1 MFRRFGSEAKPEMAK
16 PSGSIS
22 KKNASTATVTMDDLF
37 GSTASKFN
45 SDGFDSTGDEDVGVF
60 QRLPHQSS
68 QPQRANGKSLFFQR
82 KTKPHPAAGGPSQS
96 SFDALF
102 HAPSGSHTS
111 GATGDFEMSA
121 HSTASA
127 TTTAAMSQSSFEAVY
142 EPEAMDFEFD
152 NPFLS
157 GQVKDAAVRVLY
169 DKSSSSAE
177 EKARMLF
184 LLEQLNKPAPPVLPP
199 KLNPM
204 ATTNTTNANANTRR
218 AFPPLRKRQIKK
230 ALPYNPTETAMGL
243 ATSQHGF
250 LPMLEVVREFK
261 QAGWRLRVQ
270 VLRDFCFQLKLLHSN
285 GQAHNGLHVEANC
298 LVSVDS
304 FKGCLANELESVQFC
319 SSSNDSL
326 GPKRDVLMLGQVMLL
341 TCCAMSPLTSEWKD
355 FTKVVELE
363 LASPGGAQ
371 DQPDVC
377 ELADQQVR
385 NALGKALTPGS
396 LLELCAQCCAGDHSL
411 RPNSEDAWD
420 WLDSIVG
427 DMHTASAGHI
437 LPEDQ
442 HEDMARELRLVKK
455 LQPVLRP
462 KLLDLYSGVDDG
474 NSSTSSNLSFLSIET
489 NDSFQPPADG
499 TFAAPA
505 SKLAGFLTTKE
516 EPVRARSLSNFLNST
531 ATTTATTT
539 TTTPVSLQADG
550 QEAWQQERTRRR
562 SLDRGYMW
570 AKSKLEEEEEA
581 KARKLKRQTL
591 NKQLVTQD
599 LGNFQQ
605 ARYQVAPASKH
616 TRKCEEL
623 AKLFENQE
631 RIPQEEALGIL
642 KKAEALL
649 RKEKNL
655 LELKPPVVIVGDIH
669 GQFFDLINMFK
680 LTGGPGG
687 KSKTSYLFLGDYVD
701 RGDFSC
707 EVMLYLLALKCEFP
721 DYVYLLRG
729 NHECRTVSSYFGFK
743 QECEMKYG
751 PVVFNRFV
759 QVFQVMP
766 IAGLIDTL
774 AGRFLCL
781 HGGISPNF
789 TTLEQFKEFDR
800 FIEPGMNGFLCD
812 ILWSDPVKD
821 GEEGE
826 DKLSLAE
833 FLSIDY
839 LPNPARGCSY
849 RYGFKAL
856 VSFLAV
862 NKLVCLIR
870 AHEVQMGGYRYHF
883 QELTGGGGQNA
894 NNKGK
899 SVQMTPPVVTV
910 FSAPNYTGKYGN
922 LGAVLKLHSQP
933 PGVKAAGKK
942 TGTGF
947 RPLELVEPIQY
958 QQVSNIPP
966 PMVLNN
972 EHKDQVLQITNTC
985 PYMPTTFRAFIKSA
999 LEIAEEEDKD
1009 EDILARQRQRA
1020 SRQLAPAQVQVV
1032 AVPQQIQEYEDELDA
1047 LVARAEKS
1055 RMSLS
1060 AKLTKSLGGGSSSGG
1075 GARTSSSGKSAATVE
1090 VPHGPAFVKQSD
1102 RIKASKFEAAA
1113 DNDGMNEMNPDLI
1126 HEKMEIAQKKIAEK
1140 HLAGSDGVKV
1150 FKASSGDA
1158 PSSSTTKQHHHQSLG
1173 KSPSQRLIVGD
1184 KLRPESIRKTGS
1196 MVASAAASAVPT
1208 AVPEEEG
1215 AMSFSSKE
1223 LLALQMLF
1231 LLIDREDK
1239 GLIDQEDLLAWSAEE
1254 GGYAVQPF
1262 EAEVCLKA
1270 VDSDEDGKIG
1280 FEDYLAFAARSKDR
1294 WLVAQYETVIQEA
1307 TIKELSWESY

>member
-1 MFRRFGSEAKPEMAK
+1 MFRRFGSEAKPEMRSPK
-16 PSGSIS
+16 PSTS
-22 KKNASTATVTMDDLF
+22 KKNAATATVTMDDLF

-45 SDGFDSTGDEDVGVF
+45 SDGFDSMGDGEEEVGVF
-60 QRLPHQSS
+60 QRQQR

-82 KTKPHPAAGGPSQS
+82 KTKPQPGGPSQS

-102 HAPSGSHTS
+102 HAPPGSSGN
-111 GATGDFEMSA
+111 TGTEDFEMSA
-121 HSTASA
+121 HSTVSTA
-127 TTTAAMSQSSFEAVY
+127 AAMSQSSFEAVY

-169 DKSSSSAE
+169 DKSSSSTE

-199 KLNPM
+199 KLNPIT
-204 ATTNTTNANANTRR
+204 TTNHVGTSRQ

-230 ALPYNPTETAMGL
+230 VLPYNPIETALGL
-243 ATSQHGF
+243 PTSQHGF
-250 LPMLEVVREFK
+250 LPMLEMVREFK
-261 QAGWRLRVQ
+261 QAGWRLRVE

-285 GQAHNGLHVEANC
+285 GKAHNGLHVEANC

-304 FKGCLANELESVQFC
+304 FKGCLANELDSIQFSPMN
-319 SSSNDSL
+319 SSLLDQ
-326 GPKRDVLMLGQVMLL
+326 KRDVLMLGQVMLF

-355 FTKVVELE
+355 FTKVIELE
-363 LASPGGAQ
+363 LVHPGGAQ
-371 DQPDVC
+371 EQLDVC

-437 LPEDQ
+437 LPQDQ
-442 HEDMARELRLVKK
+442 QEAMAGELRLIKK
-455 LQPVLRP
+455 LQPILQP
-462 KLLDLYSGVDDG
+462 KLIDLYSGVDDG
-474 NSSTSSNLSFLSIET
+474 NSSTSSNMSFLSIET
-489 NDSFQPPADG
+489 NDSYQPPVDG
-499 TFAAPA
+499 SSPP
-505 SKLAGFLTTKE
+505 SKLTGFLTTKE
-516 EPVRARSLSNFLNST
+516 EPIRARSLSNFLNST

-539 TTTPVSLQADG
+539 TTTTTEASIQTAG

-570 AKSKLEEEEEA
+570 AKSKLEEEEQA

-599 LGNFQQ
+599 LDQFQQ

-623 AKLFENQE
+623 AQLFENQE

-669 GQFFDLINMFK
+669 GQFFDLLNMFK
-680 LTGGPGG
+680 LTGGPGSG
-687 KSKTSYLFLGDYVD
+687 KNKTSYLFLGDYVD

-707 EVMLYLLALKCEFP
+707 EVILYLLALKCEFP
-721 DYVYLLRG
+721 EYVYLLRG

-751 PVVFNRFV
+751 PVVFNRCI

-766 IAGLIDTL
+766 IAGLINTL

-826 DKLSLAE
+826 DKLSLGE

-883 QELTGGGGQNA
+883 QELTGGGGQHA

-899 SVQMTPPVVTV
+899 SIQMTPPVVTV

-922 LGAVLKLHSQP
+922 LGAVLKLHPQP
-933 PGVKAAGKK
+933 PGIKAGTSGKK
-942 TGTGF
+942 TGGTGF

-958 QQVSNIPP
+958 QQASNIPP

-1009 EDILARQRQRA
+1009 EEILARQRQRA

-1032 AVPQQIQEYEDELDA
+1032 SVPPQIQEYEDELDA
-1047 LVARAEKS
+1047 LVARAEMS
-1055 RMSLS
+1055 RMSLT
-1060 AKLTKSLGGGSSSGG
+1060 AKLTKSLGGGGS
-1075 GARTSSSGKSAATVE
+1075 RTSNSSKSTTATVE
-1090 VPHGPAFVKQSD
+1090 APHGPAFVKQSD

-1140 HLAGSDGVKV
+1140 QLAGSDGVKV
-1150 FKASSGDA
+1150 FKASTHSSGGGDA
-1158 PSSSTTKQHHHQSLG
+1158 SLHKQQHHHSLG

-1184 KLRPESIRKTGS
+1184 KLRPESVRKTS
-1196 MVASAAASAVPT
+1196 NTVPT

-1294 WLVAQYETVIQEA
+1294 WLVAQYENVIQEA
-1307 TIKELSWESY
+1307 TIKELTWDSY